1 MHMLCVCMWMWYLQT
16 TNSLIRV
23 LELRANSHAG
33 SGRRQERGYHS
44 GGGSKEAGAR
54 YIAERNGARDVKRG
68 PDRRNRTGGGV
79 RQQKLFQRSGMKP
92 VKKSKSS
99 RESVG
104 CVGFAPLVETR
115 RVICTGT
122 LFTMHCWCGGK
133 YRYAECGLVCLTHSA
148 SF

>member
-1 MHMLCVCMWMWYLQT
+1 M
-16 TNSLIRV
+16 
-23 LELRANSHAG
+23 
-33 SGRRQERGYHS
+33 
-44 GGGSKEAGAR
+44 
-54 YIAERNGARDVKRG
+54 KRG

-122 LFTMHCWCGGK
+122 FFTRGFGWSGK